1 VIPDRRHADTQ
12 ANNSGSAGA
21 AMRMAFI
28 DLSNLTFVAGQSGS
42 DSLKIGA
49 TDGFVFSGWSPLTS
63 LTVNAPVDN
72 PPVVSA
78 VGTSVPATKGS
89 FKLPIGSAPA
99 MPTMTRWLICSK
111 LVIRVEP
118 GRSLQPDV
126 RCRPERPG
134 QPEDRS
140 NRRARLQ
147 WLASIG

>member
-1 VIPDRRHADTQ
+1 MRRCVIPDRRHADTQ

-78 VGTSVPATKGS
+78 VGTSVPATKGEVFQAS
-89 FKLPIGSAPA
+89 DLFSASDA
-99 MPTMTRWLICSK
+99 DHD
-111 LVIRVEP
+111 
-118 GRSLQPDV
+118 SL
-126 RCRPERPG
+126 
-134 QPEDRS
+134 
-140 NRRARLQ
+140 AYLF
-147 WLASIG
+147 